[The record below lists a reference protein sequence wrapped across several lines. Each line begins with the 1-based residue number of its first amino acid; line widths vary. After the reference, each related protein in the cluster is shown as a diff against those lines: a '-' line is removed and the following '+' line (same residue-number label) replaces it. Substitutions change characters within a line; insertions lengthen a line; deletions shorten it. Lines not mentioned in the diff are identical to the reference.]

1 MPVIAQPLPSKVS
14 KSEKF
19 TLNRD
24 SWQAAGLVG
33 WYPLGGYN
41 DARDLSGFGNHGE
54 HKTGDSGTSQ
64 GFHPLWSIEGR
75 TAMSFDSNNN
85 ENIRLF
91 TEGSPQGILSP
102 NGAIDFSIMAWI
114 YPGGAEVGQTGRGI
128 GHSSQGKAVVSH
140 TGNGTA
146 SGYHLGFSK
155 PCCYSTHTPYF
166 SIQSDASTAHSASLS
181 SLKFGGSGDSDTTSA
196 GPPNG
201 VGWLFFVGTY
211 NSGDGI
217 VTCHLRGDGIVSD
230 ATTTSVPSTIFN
242 SDNYSLSPR
251 IGYRGQA
258 NAYPFAGL
266 IDDVRMYYKPI
277 SLNEVN
283 AIYENTR
290 DGSYGDLA
298 RPARKLFH
306 FSGQSNLAPTAVA
319 LNNAVNSLAENAST
333 SSSTKIADIAVTE
346 VDGGLGT
353 NTLSLSG
360 DDASSFEISGTEL
373 HLKAGVALDYE
384 VKTSYAVTV
393 EVDDDTVGSTPDL
406 TVSHTLSITDVRD
419 TVESKQ
425 ITLVEGPSSEFD
437 VVTEVRDERRGATG
451 RGTFCPSG
459 VVNAS
464 SFGTRSDPS
473 TQAGLNRLD
482 NRFVR
487 GANQGDKIKSN

>member
-1 MPVIAQPLPSKVS
+1 MAIPLPSKVS

-242 SDNYSLSPR
+242 SDNYSL
-251 IGYRGQA
+251 
-258 NAYPFAGL
+258 
-266 IDDVRMYYKPI
+266 
-277 SLNEVN
+277 
-283 AIYENTR
+283 
-290 DGSYGDLA
+290 
-298 RPARKLFH
+298 
-306 FSGQSNLAPTAVA
+306 
-319 LNNAVNSLAENAST
+319 
-333 SSSTKIADIAVTE
+333 
-346 VDGGLGT
+346 
-353 NTLSLSG
+353 
-360 DDASSFEISGTEL
+360 
-373 HLKAGVALDYE
+373 
-384 VKTSYAVTV
+384 
-393 EVDDDTVGSTPDL
+393 
-406 TVSHTLSITDVRD
+406 
-419 TVESKQ
+419 
-425 ITLVEGPSSEFD
+425 
-437 VVTEVRDERRGATG
+437 
-451 RGTFCPSG
+451 
-459 VVNAS
+459 
-464 SFGTRSDPS
+464 
-473 TQAGLNRLD
+473 
-482 NRFVR
+482 
-487 GANQGDKIKSN
+487 